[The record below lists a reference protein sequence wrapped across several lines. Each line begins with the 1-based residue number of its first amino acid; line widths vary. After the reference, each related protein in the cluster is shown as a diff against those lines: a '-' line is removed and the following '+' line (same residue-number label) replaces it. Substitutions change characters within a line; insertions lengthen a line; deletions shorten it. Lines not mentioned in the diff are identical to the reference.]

1 MHLIIVQQDHE
12 FSQAISSVVMKTV
25 KINKN

>member
-1 MHLIIVQQDHE
+1 MHLIIVRQNHE

-25 KINKN
+25 KINEN